1 MPRVSAASR
10 ATLVLWAGLAVGL
23 VGASAVIA
31 PAPRLI
37 WNASASAPL
46 GLYWVGRSLP
56 EHGQL
61 VLVETPESVRALA
74 AARGYLPAGVKLVKR
89 VAALAGAEVCGLDRA
104 VRIDGRLVAE
114 RLARDAQGRPLP
126 VWDGCRVL
134 EADEIFLLQEGV
146 AGSFDGR
153 YFGPVKR
160 SDVLGILVP
169 LWIYEPEERGTGRG
183 GAGGQD

>member
-1 MPRVSAASR
+1 MRRVSAAPR
-10 ATLVLWAGLAVGL
+10 ATLALLAGLAVGL
-23 VGASAVIA
+23 LGTGAVIA

-56 EHGQL
+56 EQGQL

-74 AARGYLPAGVKLVKR
+74 AARGYLPAGVPLVKR
-89 VAALAGAEVCGLDRA
+89 VVALAGAEVCGLDRL
-104 VRIDGRLVAE
+104 VLIDGRAVAE
-114 RLARDAQGRPLP
+114 RLAQDAQGRPLP
-126 VWDGCRVL
+126 AWNGCRVL
-134 EADEIFLLQEGV
+134 EPDEIFLLQEGV

-160 SDVLGILVP
+160 STVLGILVP
-169 LWIYEPEERGTGRG
+169 LWTYEPEERGSGRR

>member
-1 MPRVSAASR
+1 MARTGVTAA
-10 ATLVLWAGLAVGL
+10 VLTGLGVGL
-23 VGASAVIA
+23 ISAGAVIA
-31 PAPRLI
+31 PAPRLV

-46 GLYWVGRSLP
+46 GLYWVAHSGP
-56 EHGQL
+56 ELRQL

-74 AARGYLPAGVKLVKR
+74 ATRGYLPAGVPLVKR
-89 VAALAGAEVCGLDRA
+89 VVALAGAEVCALDRGIL
-104 VRIDGRLVAE
+104 IDGREVAV
-114 RLARDAQGRPLP
+114 RLALDAQGRPLP
-126 VWDGCRVL
+126 AWNGCRVL
-134 EADEIFLLQEGV
+134 EPDEIFLLQEGV

-169 LWIYEPEERGTGRG
+169 LWTYEREEGGAGRG